1 MTETAQIR
9 KQNQEYIRDLQQEKA
24 NKRKALSDQAQKDM
38 KELKDYY
45 KKENQK
51 LDETVSA
58 AIVQVKKENEQLTEE
73 ERQTRLEE
81 QKQTY
86 NRQAQLSQKAN
97 QNTQGTRQASAM
109 NSAQSHQN
117 KTQNIDKETL
127 SVQSKSEDPFYKV
140 INHESQVKENSDG
153 YTIKAFIPTHDKD
166 DVRLTIQD
174 NKAVLSGKRKFQDT
188 VEDDHKKI
196 STNNFQTYHE
206 EFKFN
211 RPVATQGITRERE
224 GDFMTFFIPKLESLK
239 FDEES

>member
-1 MTETAQIR
+1 M
-9 KQNQEYIRDLQQEKA
+9 
-24 NKRKALSDQAQKDM
+24 
-38 KELKDYY
+38 
-45 KKENQK
+45 
-51 LDETVSA
+51 
-58 AIVQVKKENEQLTEE
+58 QVKKENEQLTEE

-97 QNTQGTRQASAM
+97 QNNQGSRQASTM
-109 NSAQSHQN
+109 NSARNNQV
-117 KTQNIDKETL
+117 KPQNIEKETL
-127 SVQSKSEDPFYKV
+127 SVQSKADDPFYKV

-153 YTIKAFIPTHDKD
+153 YTIKAFIPAHDKD

-188 VEDDHKKI
+188 VEDEHKKI

-211 RPVATQGITRERE
+211 RPVATQGITRERD
-224 GDFMTFFIPKLESLK
+224 GDFMTFFIPKLESLR

>member
-24 NKRKALSDQAQKDM
+24 NKRKALSDQAQQDM
-38 KELKDYY
+38 KELKEYY

-58 AIVQVKKENEQLTEE
+58 AIVQVKKDNEQLTEE

-97 QNTQGTRQASAM
+97 QSSQARQASTM
-109 NSAQSHQN
+109 SAARNNQPKAQN
-117 KTQNIDKETL
+117 VEKETL
-127 SVQSKSEDPFYKV
+127 SVQSKADDSFYKV

-153 YTIKAFIPTHDKD
+153 YTIKAFIPAHDKD

-188 VEDDHKKI
+188 VEDEKKKI

-224 GDFMTFFIPKLESLK
+224 GDFMTFFIPKLESLR

>member
-1 MTETAQIR
+1 MTETSQIR
-9 KQNQEYIRDLQQEKA
+9 KQNQEYIRELQQEKA

-45 KKENQK
+45 KNENLK
-51 LDETVSA
+51 LDEEVNA
-58 AIVQVKKENEQLTEE
+58 AIVHVKKENEQLTEE
-73 ERQTRLEE
+73 ERQIRIEE

-97 QNTQGTRQASAM
+97 QNNQVRQSQAS
-109 NSAQSHQN
+109 NQSSNQQVKNQHLN
-117 KTQNIDKETL
+117 KETL
-127 SVQSKSEDPFYKV
+127 RVQSKEDDPFYKV
-140 INHESQVKENSDG
+140 LNHQSQVKENSDG
-153 YTIKAFIPTHDKD
+153 YTIKAFIPAQDKD

-174 NKAVLSGKRKFQDT
+174 NKAVISGKRKFQNT
-188 VEDDHKKI
+188 VENEEKKL

-211 RPVATQGITRERE
+211 RPVTTQGITRERE
-224 GDFMTFFIPKLESLK
+224 GDYMTFFIPKLESLK